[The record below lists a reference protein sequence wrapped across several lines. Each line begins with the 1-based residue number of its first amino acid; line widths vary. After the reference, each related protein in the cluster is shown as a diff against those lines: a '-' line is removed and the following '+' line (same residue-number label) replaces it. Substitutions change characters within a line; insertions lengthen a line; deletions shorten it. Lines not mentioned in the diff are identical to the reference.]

1 MGEFWK
7 RLVFGFLFVVVVI
20 GSIIMGK
27 LAASLMLLIV
37 VMMASSEIVN
47 LFPHEQDKPLKNIVG
62 CCSVML
68 YVFFVFLSG
77 NFDSMES
84 GIYIAPIFFFVP
96 LIIALFSKK
105 HDYVSIVGASWLSM
119 IFVALPCGIMTM
131 FYNEELMGTDKGW
144 GLLIFAYILIWVN
157 DIFAY
162 LTGSAIGRHKLCPRI
177 SPKKTIEGSV
187 GGAVF
192 TMLFAYFI
200 NRFLLNVFFFDNLIS
215 NVKYAVKNML
225 GLVCDPVAG
234 LVEVP
239 CVKRNVIGA
248 VNAMTSCD
256 MVIAGMCSKIPPDEV
271 FDAMRSVGRCMPENI
286 KETGTGGLAAT
297 PTGVKMRERITSL

>member
-7 RLVFGFLFVVVVI
+7 RLIFGFLFVVIVI

-68 YVFFVFLSG
+68 YVFFVVLSG
-77 NFDSMES
+77 NFDSIES

-131 FYNEELMGTDKGW
+131 FYNEELIGTDKGW
-144 GLLIFAYILIWVN
+144 ALLIFAYILIWVN

-215 NVKYAVKNML
+215 NVEVLFLALGVVVFGTLGDLTESMMKRHAGVKDSGN
-225 GLVCDPVAG
+225 
-234 LVEVP
+234 
-239 CVKRNVIGA
+239 I
-248 VNAMTSCD
+248 
-256 MVIAGMCSKIPPDEV
+256 IPGHGGILDR
-271 FDAMRSVGRCMPENI
+271 FDATFMAMPFVFI
-286 KETGTGGLAAT
+286 YLLL
-297 PTGVKMRERITSL
+297 I

>member
-20 GSIIMGK
+20 GSIIIGK

-77 NFDSMES
+77 NLDSMES

-131 FYNEELMGTDKGW
+131 FYNEELMGTDNGW
-144 GLLIFAYILIWVN
+144 VLLIFAYILIWVN

-187 GGAVF
+187 GGTVF

-215 NVKYAVKNML
+215 NVEVLFLALGVVVFGTLGDLTESMIKRHAGVKDSGN
-225 GLVCDPVAG
+225 
-234 LVEVP
+234 
-239 CVKRNVIGA
+239 I
-248 VNAMTSCD
+248 
-256 MVIAGMCSKIPPDEV
+256 IPGHGGILDR
-271 FDAMRSVGRCMPENI
+271 FDATFMAMPFVFI
-286 KETGTGGLAAT
+286 YLLL
-297 PTGVKMRERITSL
+297 I

>member
-20 GSIIMGK
+20 GSIIIGK

-84 GIYIAPIFFFVP
+84 GIYVAPIFFFVP

-144 GLLIFAYILIWVN
+144 VLLIFAYILIWVN

-215 NVKYAVKNML
+215 NVEVLFLALGVVVFGTFGDLTESMMKRHAGVKDSGN
-225 GLVCDPVAG
+225 
-234 LVEVP
+234 
-239 CVKRNVIGA
+239 I
-248 VNAMTSCD
+248 
-256 MVIAGMCSKIPPDEV
+256 IPGHGGILDR
-271 FDAMRSVGRCMPENI
+271 FDATFMAMPFVFI
-286 KETGTGGLAAT
+286 YLLL
-297 PTGVKMRERITSL
+297 I

>member
-20 GSIIMGK
+20 GSIIIGK

-77 NFDSMES
+77 NLDSMES

-131 FYNEELMGTDKGW
+131 FYNEELMGTDNGW
-144 GLLIFAYILIWVN
+144 VLLIFAYILIWVN

-215 NVKYAVKNML
+215 NVKVLFLALGVVVFGTFGDLTESMMKRHAGVKDSGN
-225 GLVCDPVAG
+225 
-234 LVEVP
+234 
-239 CVKRNVIGA
+239 I
-248 VNAMTSCD
+248 
-256 MVIAGMCSKIPPDEV
+256 IPGHGGILDR
-271 FDAMRSVGRCMPENI
+271 FDATFMAMPFVFI
-286 KETGTGGLAAT
+286 YLLL
-297 PTGVKMRERITSL
+297 I

>member
-7 RLVFGFLFVVVVI
+7 RLIFGALFVIVVL
-20 GSIIMGK
+20 GSIILGRY
-27 LAASLMLLIV
+27 AASLMLMLV
-37 VMMASSEIVN
+37 VMMASSEIAN
-47 LFPHEQDKPLKNIVG
+47 LFPHEQNKSLKDVVE

-68 YVFFVFLSG
+68 FVFFFVLSR
-77 NFDSMES
+77 NFDSIES

-96 LIIALFSKK
+96 LLMALFSKK
-105 HDYVSIVGASWLSM
+105 HDYVSLVGASWLSM
-119 IFVALPCGIMTM
+119 IFVAMPCGIMTL

-144 GLLIFAYILIWVN
+144 VLLIFAYILIWVN

-215 NVKYAVKNML
+215 NVEVLFLALGIVVFGTLGDLTESMMKRHAGVKDSGSL
-225 GLVCDPVAG
+225 
-234 LVEVP
+234 
-239 CVKRNVIGA
+239 
-248 VNAMTSCD
+248 
-256 MVIAGMCSKIPPDEV
+256 IPGHGGILDR
-271 FDAMRSVGRCMPENI
+271 FDATFMAMPFVFI
-286 KETGTGGLAAT
+286 YLLL
-297 PTGVKMRERITSL
+297 I

>member
-20 GSIIMGK
+20 GSIIIGK

-68 YVFFVFLSG
+68 YVFLVFLSG

-119 IFVALPCGIMTM
+119 IFVALPCGIMAM
-131 FYNEELMGTDKGW
+131 FYNEELMGTDNGW
-144 GLLIFAYILIWVN
+144 VLLIFAYILIWVN

-215 NVKYAVKNML
+215 NVEVLFLALGVVVFGTFGDLTESMMKRHAGVKDSGN
-225 GLVCDPVAG
+225 
-234 LVEVP
+234 
-239 CVKRNVIGA
+239 I
-248 VNAMTSCD
+248 
-256 MVIAGMCSKIPPDEV
+256 IPGHGGILDR
-271 FDAMRSVGRCMPENI
+271 FDATFMAMPFVFI
-286 KETGTGGLAAT
+286 YLLL
-297 PTGVKMRERITSL
+297 I

>member
-20 GSIIMGK
+20 GSIIIGK

-68 YVFFVFLSG
+68 YVFLVFLSG
-77 NFDSMES
+77 NLDSMES

-131 FYNEELMGTDKGW
+131 FYNEELMGTDNGW
-144 GLLIFAYILIWVN
+144 VLLIFAYILIWVN

-215 NVKYAVKNML
+215 NVEVLFLALGVVVFGTFGDLTESMMKRHAGVKDSGN
-225 GLVCDPVAG
+225 
-234 LVEVP
+234 
-239 CVKRNVIGA
+239 I
-248 VNAMTSCD
+248 
-256 MVIAGMCSKIPPDEV
+256 IPGHGGILDR
-271 FDAMRSVGRCMPENI
+271 FDATFMAMPFVFI
-286 KETGTGGLAAT
+286 YLLL
-297 PTGVKMRERITSL
+297 I